1 MSIFDEAKSEEA
13 QPQAGLTNTETTQQE
28 TQSQDSYLQKL
39 VETRGENWKDPEVLA
54 KGKMEA
60 DAYIKNLED
69 QLTQMRDDLGK
80 QDYAAKLLAQLEG
93 KASATTNEKPLV
105 SNNNNNND
113 GGTATEGNTNLAV
126 SEDVLKSLVEKT
138 LTERD
143 SKVVTQQNIS
153 VVDSKLE
160 ELYGTEA
167 RSHVVNKSKELGVSI
182 ERMQEI
188 ASESP
193 SAFFSLIGE
202 PQKSFKPM
210 TQGSV
215 RTEGVNN
222 QSSSD
227 RDWSY
232 YQNLRRENKHLY
244 YTPKIQQQLMED
256 KMRMG
261 DQFGN

>member
-1 MSIFDEAKSEEA
+1 MSIFDEAKSEDT
-13 QPQAGLTNTETTQQE
+13 QPQVAPTNPEPTQQE
-28 TQSQDSYLQKL
+28 TQPQESYLQKL

-69 QLTQMRDDLGK
+69 QLTQMRDDLSK
-80 QDYAAKLLAQLEG
+80 QDYAAKLLQQLEG
-93 KASATTNEKPLV
+93 KASATTNEKPLA
-105 SNNNNNND
+105 SNNNNND
-113 GGTATEGNTNLAV
+113 GGTATGGDTNLAV

-143 SKVVTQQNIS
+143 SKAITQQNIS

-167 RSHVVNKSKELGVSI
+167 RSHVINKSKELGVSI

-188 ASESP
+188 AAESP

-215 RTEGVNN
+215 RTEGVTN
-222 QSSSD
+222 QSSSE

-244 YTPKIQQQLMED
+244 YSPKVQQQLMED

-261 DQFGN
+261 DKFGN